1 MIIKTLN
8 QERDIKIIK
17 LHKKLVGDD
26 LNILSDK
33 YNINV
38 FYDKNEIVGYIIYII
53 TENTV
58 NISWIYAPNYGKLAM
73 IQMEK
78 LFKKKAI
85 TAIFLNVSIDP
96 NENKNTVMKRLNFYI
111 GLQYKVYDIKFR
123 KKYGPLLSM
132 KKNI

>member
-1 MIIKTLN
+1 MIIKTFN
-8 QERDIKIIK
+8 KERDIKIIK
-17 LHKKLVGDD
+17 LHKKEVGED
-26 LNILSDK
+26 LNILSDE

-38 FYDKNEIVGYIIYII
+38 FYDKNEIVGYIVYII
-53 TENTV
+53 TKNTV
-58 NISWIYAPNYGKLAM
+58 NISWIYAPNYGKNSM

-78 LFKKKAI
+78 LFKKKDI
-85 TAIFLNVSIDP
+85 NIILLNISIDP

-123 KKYGPLLSM
+123 KKNGPLLLM

>member
-1 MIIKTLN
+1 MIIKTFN
-8 QERDIKIIK
+8 IKRDIKIIN
-17 LHKKLVGDD
+17 LHKKEVGED

-38 FYDKNEIVGYIIYII
+38 FYDKNELVGYIIYII

-85 TAIFLNVSIDP
+85 TAILLNVSIDP

>member
-1 MIIKTLN
+1 
-8 QERDIKIIK
+8 
-17 LHKKLVGDD
+17 
-26 LNILSDK
+26 
-33 YNINV
+33 
-38 FYDKNEIVGYIIYII
+38 
-53 TENTV
+53 
-58 NISWIYAPNYGKLAM
+58 M